1 MEKKE
6 PLFRISKRGAIPWW
20 ASLGIRLIGLLI
32 ALILC
37 ALISFLPDIKRVP
50 SPVRRL
56 AAPVLAVL
64 CLAALASQGYAPF
77 VYFQF

>member
-1 MEKKE
+1 M
-6 PLFRISKRGAIPWW
+6 
-20 ASLGIRLIGLLI
+20 
-32 ALILC
+32 LILC
-37 ALISFLPDIKRVP
+37 ALISFLPGLRKIP